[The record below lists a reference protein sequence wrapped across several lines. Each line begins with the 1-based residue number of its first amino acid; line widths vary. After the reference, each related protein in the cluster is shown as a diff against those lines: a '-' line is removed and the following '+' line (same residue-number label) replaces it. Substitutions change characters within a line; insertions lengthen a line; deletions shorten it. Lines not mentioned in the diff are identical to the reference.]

1 MDNASLIIKTK
12 LYNSES
18 FELIEYDS
26 NNYVQAKTIINTS
39 GILFRKKNKYQ
50 INFYNKDEDNLNN
63 VELLK
68 IIRDSNNGNYSI
80 NAGKYSSDLNTLV
93 EQEPAF
99 LVYKSQ
105 QTNNESEV
113 KNKKKIYKLN
123 KGDIIKLGRVYVKVL
138 DIVLKNKPNQKY
150 GNKKKSEKPC
160 LLKSSTFKQMTNR
173 QQLEKISLNNTN
185 HNNITNVQKSKLHS
199 SIELLFS
206 KNILDTPKNMNLI
219 DEENDDT
226 SHALILKNNNKNNDP
241 KTHKKTKKICRICY
255 NDEGDEEDNP
265 LIYPCNCK
273 GSMKYIH
280 YKCLRNWLNSKIE
293 NSKREFF
300 NNDSCITYLKKEL
313 ACELCKITFPD
324 FIKYKNKLLNL
335 TLYDSKFEQYIIFES
350 MKVNKLKKKYIYIL
364 SLDKYKYFTL
374 GRSKEC
380 DVIFPELS
388 VSRYH
393 CYIFKNDNNEIYIE
407 DNSSKFGTLAL
418 IQNPKINMLY
428 KKPLRIQKEKTY
440 IKIDLDIPFS
450 IFSCCNVNNTMEQ
463 KIKSYEIQNKEFL
476 DVDSC
481 FVIKDNYDIE
491 TEQES
496 NDEIIEKSN
505 NDIIIIDNTE
515 KKLEKN
521 IKRNN
526 EKKNGQTIGSDVI
539 KIIKIKNIKN
549 INENSFIRKN
559 INNSTQDLISIRLH
573 KNKIKDDYSSKREK
587 QASIEESS
595 KRFYGKNV
603 SSRSSFTNI
612 LSKRDTNRLSHFAE
626 ISSFLFRSGLDSY
639 GGTKKIK
646 LKKKTFTKNCKNY
659 K

>member
-26 NNYVQAKTIINTS
+26 NNYIEAKKIINTS

-50 INFYNKDEDNLNN
+50 ISFYNNDEDNLNN
-63 VELLK
+63 TELLK
-68 IIRDSNNGNYSI
+68 IIRDNNNGNYSI
-80 NAGKYSSDLNTLV
+80 NAGNYSSDLYTLV

-99 LVYKSQ
+99 LVYRSQ

-113 KNKKKIYKLN
+113 KSNKKIYKLS

-138 DIVLKNKPNQKY
+138 DIVLKNKSNQKY
-150 GNKKKSEKPC
+150 GNKKNSEKPC
-160 LLKSSTFKQMTNR
+160 LLKSSTFKQMTSR
-173 QQLEKISLNNTN
+173 QQLEKISLNNSN

-206 KNILDTPKNMNLI
+206 QNILDTPKNMNLI

-226 SHALILKNNNKNNDP
+226 SNALILKNNNKNNDS
-241 KTHKKTKKICRICY
+241 KTHKKSKKICRICY
-255 NDEGDEEDNP
+255 NGDVDEDNP

-293 NSKREFF
+293 NNKRGFF
-300 NNDSCITYLKKEL
+300 KTDNCIAYLKKEL
-313 ACELCKITFPD
+313 ACELCKVTFPD

-335 TLYDSKFEQYIIFES
+335 TLYDSKYEQYIILES
-350 MKVNKLKKKYIYIL
+350 MKVNKLKQKFIYIL

-393 CYIFKNDNNEIYIE
+393 CYIFKDDNNGIYIE

-428 KKPLRIQKEKTY
+428 KKSLRIQKDKTY

-450 IFSCCNVNNTMEQ
+450 IFCCCNVNNTLEQ
-463 KIKSYEIQNKEFL
+463 KIKPYEIQNQEFL

-496 NDEIIEKSN
+496 NNEIIEKSN

-515 KKLEKN
+515 KKPEKN

-526 EKKNGQTIGSDVI
+526 EKKNGQTIGSNYI
-539 KIIKIKNIKN
+539 KIIKIKTIKN
-549 INENSFIRKN
+549 NNENSFTHRN

-573 KNKIKDDYSSKREK
+573 KNKIKDEYSSKREK

-595 KRFYGKNV
+595 KRYYGKNA
-603 SSRSSFTNI
+603 SSRSSCTNI

-626 ISSFLFRSGLDSY
+626 ISSFLFRSGLDSC
-639 GGTKKIK
+639 GCAKKIK